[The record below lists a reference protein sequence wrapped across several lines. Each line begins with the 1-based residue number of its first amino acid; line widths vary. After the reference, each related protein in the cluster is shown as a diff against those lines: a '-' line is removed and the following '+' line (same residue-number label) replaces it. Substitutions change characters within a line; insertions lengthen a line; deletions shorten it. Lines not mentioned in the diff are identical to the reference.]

1 MFLTKFGFS
10 GEMILSQTLKKSPFV
25 GIGIISEFIHRPTRT
40 KLFFPLKKIT
50 ALYSE
55 R

>member
-40 KLFFPLKKIT
+40 KFFFSPKK
-50 ALYSE
+50 
-55 R
+55 